1 MAKTLFFIAFSLSF
15 SFSSENRK
23 LQLINYKEKFYCLF
37 QKAIDKYKKQSITI
51 KIGVDNFIILCYN
64 IFESEERKNH

>member
-1 MAKTLFFIAFSLSF
+1 
-15 SFSSENRK
+15 
-23 LQLINYKEKFYCLF
+23 LINYKEKFYCLF

-64 IFESEERKNH
+64 IFESEERKNHWNSRI